1 VYVKIAIFD
10 CYLSSYGQ
18 LDTGQVIDVQLL
30 TKDNKISFIFSV
42 FFFILSVFKNYKS
55 LSES

>member
-1 VYVKIAIFD
+1 
-10 CYLSSYGQ
+10 

-55 LSES
+55 LSVS